1 VLHNLFGRTF
11 FENTAG
17 ELSQALWRVGI
28 LGSAAIV
35 DNADLRALFLR
46 IPHALSQLK
55 MCDEG
60 AIGSFLTGFTQVH
73 VRKDKESKPVVSSQ
87 IYNSMYLGI

>member
-1 VLHNLFGRTF
+1 LSVLHNLFGRTF

-17 ELSQALWRVGI
+17 ELAQALRRVGV
-28 LGSAAIV
+28 LSSAAIV

-46 IPHALSQLK
+46 IPYALSQLK
-55 MCDEG
+55 MSDKG

-73 VRKDKESKPVVSSQ
+73 VRKDKESKPHMSS
-87 IYNSMYLGI
+87 